1 MAADQLVSK
10 LEQVNQQLRVI
21 GDAKVRLYFYFIV
34 NIGMLKRSYSRTLK
48 CLDAWIAWM
57 LEA

>member
-10 LEQVNQQLRVI
+10 LEQVNQQLKVI

-34 NIGMLKRSYSRTLK
+34 N
-48 CLDAWIAWM
+48 
-57 LEA
+57 LETIELQKA